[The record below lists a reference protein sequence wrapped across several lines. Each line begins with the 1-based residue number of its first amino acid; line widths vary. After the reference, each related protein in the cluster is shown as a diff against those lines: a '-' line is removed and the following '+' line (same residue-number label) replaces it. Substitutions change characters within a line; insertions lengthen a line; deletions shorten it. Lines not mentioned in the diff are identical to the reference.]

1 MYSRAIKR
9 VFVVSLSLC
18 LSLSLEAKNRR
29 SFHLIFPHKKA
40 FGECCARLVL
50 VLVPQQLL
58 RLVFGGGDGDDDA
71 FLSSIFFRHSPFIIV
86 IVFAGRNRAL
96 GKITAFI
103 ERERERDSFF
113 KVDSTR

>member
-18 LSLSLEAKNRR
+18 LSLSLSEAKNRR
-29 SFHLIFPHKKA
+29 SFHFIFPHKKA
-40 FGECCARLVL
+40 FLGECRARLVL

-58 RLVFGGGDGDDDA
+58 RLVFGGGDGGDDDA

-96 GKITAFI
+96 GKISAFI

-113 KVDSTR
+113 

>member
-1 MYSRAIKR
+1 M
-9 VFVVSLSLC
+9 
-18 LSLSLEAKNRR
+18 
-29 SFHLIFPHKKA
+29 
-40 FGECCARLVL
+40 L

-96 GKITAFI
+96 GKITAFK
-103 ERERERDSFF
+103 RERERDSFF

>member
-29 SFHLIFPHKKA
+29 SFHFIFPHKKE
-40 FGECCARLVL
+40 GECCARLVL

-58 RLVFGGGDGDDDA
+58 RLVFGGGDGGDDDA

-96 GKITAFI
+96 GKNTAFK
-103 ERERERDSFF
+103 RERERDSFF